1 MTQRRAAVYTALGPE
16 WDGLRDVDLLT
27 VPCKQSHDCPQG
39 PRIDQ
44 GVHMKTACVAL
55 VAAVMLQATPAF
67 SASTATSPLV
77 GTWLLDTS
85 SLPMPAAVRPKR
97 VVLEFKQVPGNKWAT
112 SAEIIEHDNNKL
124 EAQST
129 LLLDGTPGKAS
140 GTYLVD
146 RAAVK
151 MPEPGVLV
159 MQLMYQGVPASTR
172 TYTVS
177 ANGKVMTEIEAYFKD
192 GNPMMRTAY
201 FKRAQSQTK

>member
-1 MTQRRAAVYTALGPE
+1 MAAVL
-16 WDGLRDVDLLT
+16 
-27 VPCKQSHDCPQG
+27 
-39 PRIDQ
+39 
-44 GVHMKTACVAL
+44 
-55 VAAVMLQATPAF
+55 LQATPAF
-67 SASTATSPLV
+67 SASTTPSPLV

-85 SLPMPAAVRPKR
+85 SLPIPEAVRPKR
-97 VVLEFKQVPGNKWAT
+97 VVLQFKQVAGNKWAT
-112 SAEIIEHDNNKL
+112 TAEIVEHDDTKL
-124 EAQST
+124 QAQST
-129 LLLDGTPGKAS
+129 RLLDGTPGQAS

-177 ANGKVMTEIEAYFKD
+177 ADGKVMTEIEAYFKD

-201 FKRAQSQTK
+201 FKRAASQSK

>member
-1 MTQRRAAVYTALGPE
+1 MAAV
-16 WDGLRDVDLLT
+16 V
-27 VPCKQSHDCPQG
+27 
-39 PRIDQ
+39 
-44 GVHMKTACVAL
+44 
-55 VAAVMLQATPAF
+55 LQATPAV
-67 SASTATSPLV
+67 SAPTAPSPLV
-77 GTWLLDTS
+77 GTWLLDIGI
-85 SLPMPAAVRPKR
+85 LPMPAAVRPKR
-97 VVLEFKQVPGNKWAT
+97 VVLEFKQIPGNKWST
-112 SAEIIEHDNNKL
+112 SAEIVEHDDKTL
-124 EAQST
+124 QAQST

-177 ANGKVMTEIEAYFKD
+177 ADGKVMTEIEAYFKD

-201 FKRAQSQTK
+201 FKRAGSQTK

>member
-1 MTQRRAAVYTALGPE
+1 
-16 WDGLRDVDLLT
+16 
-27 VPCKQSHDCPQG
+27 
-39 PRIDQ
+39 
-44 GVHMKTACVAL
+44 MKTACVAL